1 MKAQDMREHLE
12 RRTLSRDVVDRLQEF
27 GVYLA
32 GAKFEMRD
40 GNEVCVDGDF
50 STKARPLATAL
61 ELPPSTVRRTYP
73 NPATAWLRV

>member
-1 MKAQDMREHLE
+1 MREHLE
-12 RRTLSRDVVDRLQEF
+12 RRTLTRDVVDRLQEF

-50 STKARPLATAL
+50 STKARPLAIAL
-61 ELPPSTVRRTYP
+61 ELPSSMVCRTYLE
-73 NPATAWLRV
+73 PAIVWLRV